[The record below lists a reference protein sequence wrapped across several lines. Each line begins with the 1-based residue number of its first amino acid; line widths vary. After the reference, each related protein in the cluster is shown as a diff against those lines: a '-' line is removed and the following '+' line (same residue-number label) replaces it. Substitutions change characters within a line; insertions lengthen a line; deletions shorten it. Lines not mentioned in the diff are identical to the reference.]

1 MSSAS
6 DRNCLTVPVELGLR
20 RYDIMIGTEILSKL
34 PKLVTTRRRVSHI
47 LLVSDDRVAPIFADQ
62 VEGSLVE
69 AGIRVS
75 PLIVPAGEPSKSVT
89 QADWLW
95 QKAIAAGTDRKSI
108 VIALGGGVIGDL
120 AGFIAATLTRGLDFY
135 QVPTTLLAQ
144 VDSSVGGKVGINLP
158 AAKNIVGAFWQP
170 KGVLIDTAVLETL
183 PTREYRSGLAEVVKY
198 GVILDPQFFTY
209 LEQNIAGLNS
219 RDPQVL
225 RHIIARSCQLKA
237 QVVAED
243 ETETTGLRAILNYG
257 HTFCHAL
264 ETVGGYGELLH
275 GEAVSIGML
284 CASRLGERLGVFDA
298 DSTARQAQLLAALGL
313 PIEVPDLPLDQ
324 LLAAMLKDKKVEHGK
339 LRFIVPHAIGDVV
352 LTDDVP
358 LELAKQAL
366 QDGIASA

>member
-1 MSSAS
+1 MSPDS
-6 DRNCLTVPVELGLR
+6 DRDNLTVSVKLGSR
-20 RYDIMIGTEILSKL
+20 RYDILIGTDVL
-34 PKLVTTRRRVSHI
+34 PRLPELVAARRRVSHA
-47 LLVSDDRVAPIFADQ
+47 LLISDDRVAPIYSDPVQ
-62 VEGSLVE
+62 RSLAQ
-69 AGIRVS
+69 AGIRVT
-75 PLIVPAGEPSKSVT
+75 PLIVPAGEPSKSVA
-89 QADWLW
+89 QADRLW
-95 QKAIAAGTDRKSI
+95 QDAIAAGTDRKTV

-120 AGFIAATLTRGLDFY
+120 AGFVAATLTRGLDFY

-183 PTREYRSGLAEVVKY
+183 PAREYRSGLAEVVKY
-198 GVILDPQFFTY
+198 GVILDPEFFTY
-209 LEQNIAGLNS
+209 LEQNTAGLNS

-225 RHIIARSCQLKA
+225 QHVIARSCQLKA

-284 CASRLGERLGVFDA
+284 CASRLGESLGVFEDKL
-298 DSTARQAQLLAALGL
+298 TARQARLLEALDL
-313 PIEVPDLPLDQ
+313 PTDVPDLPLDQ
-324 LLAAMLKDKKVEHGK
+324 LLAAMLKDKKVEHGQ
-339 LRFIVPHAIGDVV
+339 LRFIVPHALGHVE
-352 LTDDVP
+352 LTEGVP
-358 LELAKQAL
+358 LELAEQAL
-366 QDGIASA
+366 REGIASR